1 MKTLENLAK
10 ILFLFFA
17 VVSLGLVTVSCSD
30 DDEEEKTTL
39 EKLINSAWHLQK
51 FVEDDSAIYPEYENG
66 YETNKL
72 YTVIFYDNYSLTMR
86 ANPNWHDGTFSLNEK
101 SNRMEIDITFSSQAM
116 PTESELKMI
125 EALQQ
130 TDKIKF
136 VGNKLR
142 LYYDTNKYMEFEKI
156 NLNVWNSEKQ
166 NYDKKEL
173 ILKV

>member
-1 MKTLENLAK
+1 MNKSKNLAK

-17 VVSLGLVTVSCSD
+17 VISFSLVIVSCSD
-30 DDEEEKTTL
+30 DEDTVNTTL
-39 EKLINSAWHLQK
+39 EKLISSAWHLQK
-51 FVEDDSAIYPEYENG
+51 FVEDDSAIYPKYENG

-101 SNRMEIDITFSSQAM
+101 SNNIKIDITFSSQAM

-130 TDKIKF
+130 TDRIKL
-136 VGNKLR
+136 VGNKLH

-156 NLNVWNSEKQ
+156 NLNVWNS
-166 NYDKKEL
+166 KK
-173 ILKV
+173 